1 MLEIPAAVQK
11 AVQEETKGATIK
23 GYTKEVENGK
33 TTYEVETT
41 VNGHTRD
48 LIFDPAGKL
57 LIAEEEVSIS
67 AVPAPVKAAFE
78 ARGKVLLVETVT
90 KGTVAPLSAAALA
103 ALPPRSEAPE
113 IVAKILEEARASGVE
128 LPRGQY
134 EYLPARDG
142 VAARYRMT
150 FPVHATY
157 PQLREFMDRTLV
169 ALPAVAVEGMR
180 IERKAVGE
188 PGVDAEL
195 RLSAFVRSEE

>member
-1 MLEIPAAVQK
+1 MNARMFTLVTAVLALSITGLSAADKKLQAKDLPAAVQK

-41 VNGHTRD
+41 VGGHTRD

-90 KGTVAPLSAAALA
+90 KGTVVTY
-103 ALPPRSEAPE
+103 EAQIQQKNGKKTE
-113 IVAKILEEARASGVE
+113 VVVNAEGK
-128 LPRGQY
+128 
-134 EYLPARDG
+134 
-142 VAARYRMT
+142 
-150 FPVHATY
+150 PVK
-157 PQLREFMDRTLV
+157 P
-169 ALPAVAVEGMR
+169 
-180 IERKAVGE
+180 
-188 PGVDAEL
+188 
-195 RLSAFVRSEE
+195 